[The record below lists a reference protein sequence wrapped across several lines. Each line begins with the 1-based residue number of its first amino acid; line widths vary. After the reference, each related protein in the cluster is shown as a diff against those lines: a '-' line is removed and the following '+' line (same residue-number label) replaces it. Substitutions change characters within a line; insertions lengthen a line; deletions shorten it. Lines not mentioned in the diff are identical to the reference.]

1 MGRAVPPKLENDCV
15 VRVFQ
20 EYMVFFTYPMP
31 AARYGFRG
39 GFSAYVHFAAGLS
52 LAVTIVIATI
62 NPSWAQKA
70 GGGKRAAR
78 VEIAEVKTQVLSNF
92 AEVQGRVTAGLVD
105 SVTAVANATTQL
117 GEFRLGD
124 QVVPGD
130 VIAIQDG
137 AKLEL
142 RLSQLRAR
150 LREAKLRLADSDDE
164 LRAEARLL
172 EVNRAQADLL
182 AGKAKR
188 AKELVANNALAVDAA
203 ETAFNASLTA
213 NLQLLSRESSIA
225 RKKAQREMNSVT
237 IAQTEFEI
245 AQLVKDIK
253 ATKLR
258 AQTAGQI
265 TFLADYRRGYARE
278 GEIIAKITD
287 LNNFEVEAE
296 IPVIYFGFI
305 EAAKTILGRGLDG
318 SKMEMQ
324 LRVSLPVQN
333 LRSAT
338 RTMRFSVNGGI
349 PSILQ
354 ADNAV
359 VVMQVPTTSPTPL
372 LVVPKDAVLP
382 LAVGH
387 MVYLADGDRARRQIV
402 QIGAAVD
409 DGFIVKKGLTAGQK
423 VIVRG
428 NEQLSDG
435 KEIQIGGGKKAGG
448 KAGSKQKSDVPSKPA
463 KMKGSN

>member
-1 MGRAVPPKLENDCV
+1 MS
-15 VRVFQ
+15 
-20 EYMVFFTYPMP
+20 FTYPLP
-31 AARYGFRG
+31 ATKYGLRG
-39 GFSAYVHFAAGLS
+39 GFSAYVRFVVGLS
-52 LAVTIVIATI
+52 LAAAIVIAAI
-62 NPSWAQKA
+62 NPSWAQKT

-78 VEIAEVKTQVLSNF
+78 VEIAEVKTEILSNF
-92 AEVQGRVTAGLVD
+92 TNVQGRVTVGLVD
-105 SVTAVANATTQL
+105 SVTAVTNATTEL

-150 LREAKLRLADSDDE
+150 LREAKLRLTDSDDE
-164 LRAEARLL
+164 LRAEAGLL
-172 EVNRAQADLL
+172 EVNKAQAELL

-213 NLQLLSRESSIA
+213 NMQLLSRESSIA

-237 IAQTEFEI
+237 IAQTKFEI

-258 AQTAGQI
+258 TQTAGQI

-296 IPVIYFGFI
+296 IQVTYLGYI
-305 EAAKTILGRGLDG
+305 EAAKTISGRGLDG
-318 SKMEMQ
+318 SKLEMQ

-338 RTMRFSVNGGI
+338 RTMRFSVSGGI

-359 VVMQVPTTSPTPL
+359 VVMKVPTTSPTPL

-382 LAVGH
+382 LTAGH
-387 MVYLADGDRARRQIV
+387 MVYLADGDRARRQII

-448 KAGSKQKSDVPSKPA
+448 KAGFGQKSDDPSKPA
-463 KMKGSN
+463 KMKDSN

>member
-1 MGRAVPPKLENDCV
+1 M
-15 VRVFQ
+15 
-20 EYMVFFTYPMP
+20 
-31 AARYGFRG
+31 
-39 GFSAYVHFAAGLS
+39 
-52 LAVTIVIATI
+52 
-62 NPSWAQKA
+62 
-70 GGGKRAAR
+70 
-78 VEIAEVKTQVLSNF
+78 
-92 AEVQGRVTAGLVD
+92 
-105 SVTAVANATTQL
+105 
-117 GEFRLGD
+117 
-124 QVVPGD
+124 PGD
-130 VIAIQDG
+130 VIAIQDS

-164 LRAEARLL
+164 LRAEAGLL
-172 EVNRAQADLL
+172 EVNKAQAELL

-213 NLQLLSRESSIA
+213 NLQLLGRESSIA

-258 AQTAGQI
+258 TQTAGQI

-287 LNNFEVEAE
+287 LNNFEIEAE
-296 IPVIYFGFI
+296 IPVTYLGYI
-305 EAAKTILGRGLDG
+305 EAAKSISGRGLDG
-318 SKMEMQ
+318 SQLDMR

-333 LRSAT
+333 MRSAT
-338 RTMRFSVNGGI
+338 RTMRFSVVGSM
-349 PSILQ
+349 PPALQ

-359 VVMQVPTTSPTPL
+359 IVMQVPTTGPQPQ
-372 LVVPKDAVLP
+372 VIVPKDAVLP
-382 LAVGH
+382 VTGGH
-387 MVYLADGDRARRQIV
+387 IVYLAQEGKAKRQAI
-402 QIGAAVD
+402 QIGTAVKG
-409 DGFIVKKGLTAGQK
+409 GFIVLNGLASGQK

-435 KEIQIGGGKKAGG
+435 KEIQIGSSVGDGQPRTGGKNIDKRET
-448 KAGSKQKSDVPSKPA
+448 KQQKVA
-463 KMKGSN
+463 K

>member
-1 MGRAVPPKLENDCV
+1 MS
-15 VRVFQ
+15 
-20 EYMVFFTYPMP
+20 FTYPLP
-31 AARYGFRG
+31 TARYGFWG
-39 GFSAYVHFAAGLS
+39 GLSAYVQSAASLGL
-52 LAVTIVIATI
+52 AAAIVIATI
-62 NPSWAQKA
+62 SPSWAQKA
-70 GGGKRAAR
+70 GGGKRTAR
-78 VEIAEVKTQVLSNF
+78 VEIAEVKTQILSNF
-92 AEVQGRVTAGLVD
+92 TEVQGRVTVGLVD
-105 SVTAVANATTQL
+105 SVTAVTNATTQL

-172 EVNRAQADLL
+172 EVNKAQADLL

-237 IAQTEFEI
+237 IAQTKFEI

-296 IPVIYFGFI
+296 IPVIYLGFV

-338 RTMRFSVNGGI
+338 RTMRFLVNGGM

-359 VVMQVPTTSPTPL
+359 VVMQVPITSPTPL

-382 LAVGH
+382 LPGGH

-448 KAGSKQKSDVPSKPA
+448 RAGSGQKSDAPSKTA

>member
-1 MGRAVPPKLENDCV
+1 MSI
-15 VRVFQ
+15 
-20 EYMVFFTYPMP
+20 TYPLQT
-31 AARYGFRG
+31 ARCAFRG
-39 GFSAYVHFAAGLS
+39 GFPACVQFAAGLG
-52 LAVTIVIATI
+52 LAAAIVIAAI

-70 GGGKRAAR
+70 GGGKRTAR
-78 VEIAEVKTQVLSNF
+78 VKIAEVKTQILSNF
-92 AEVQGRVTAGLVD
+92 TEVQGRVTVGLLE
-105 SVTAVANATTQL
+105 SVTAVTNATTQL

-130 VIAIQDG
+130 VIAIQDS

-164 LRAEARLL
+164 LRAEAGLL
-172 EVNRAQADLL
+172 EVNKAQAELL

-188 AKELVANNALAVDAA
+188 AKKLVANNALAVDAA

-245 AQLVKDIK
+245 AQLVKDVK

-287 LNNFEVEAE
+287 LNNFEIEAE
-296 IPVIYFGFI
+296 IPVTYLGYI
-305 EAAKTILGRGLDG
+305 EAAKSISGRGLDG
-318 SKMEMQ
+318 SKLEMQ

-338 RTMRFSVNGGI
+338 RTMRFLVNGGI

-372 LVVPKDAVLP
+372 LIVPKDAVLP
-382 LAVGH
+382 LTAGH
-387 MVYLADGDRARRQIV
+387 MVYLADGDRARRQII

-448 KAGSKQKSDVPSKPA
+448 KAGSEQKSKGLSEPA
-463 KMKGSN
+463 EMKGSK

>member
-1 MGRAVPPKLENDCV
+1 LGRAVPPKLENDCV

-20 EYMVFFTYPMP
+20 EYMVSFTYPLP

-39 GFSAYVHFAAGLS
+39 GFSAYVQFAAGLG
-52 LAVTIVIATI
+52 LAAAIVIATVT
-62 NPSWAQKA
+62 PSWAQKA
-70 GGGKRAAR
+70 GGGKRTAR
-78 VEIAEVKTQVLSNF
+78 VEIAEVKTQILSNF
-92 AEVQGRVTAGLVD
+92 TEVQGRVTVGLVD
-105 SVTAVANATTQL
+105 SVTAVTNATTQL

-130 VIAIQDG
+130 VIAIQDS

-164 LRAEARLL
+164 LRAEAGLL
-172 EVNRAQADLL
+172 EVNKAQAELL

-225 RKKAQREMNSVT
+225 RKKAQRKMNSVA

-245 AQLVKDIK
+245 AQLVKDVK

-258 AQTAGQI
+258 TQTAGQI

-287 LNNFEVEAE
+287 LNAFEIEAE
-296 IPVIYFGFI
+296 IPVTYLGYI
-305 EAAKTILGRGLDG
+305 EDAKNIFGRGLDG
-318 SKMEMQ
+318 SQLDMR

-333 LRSAT
+333 MRSAT
-338 RTMRFSVNGGI
+338 RTMRFSVVGSM
-349 PSILQ
+349 PPALQ

-359 VVMQVPTTSPTPL
+359 IVMQVPTTGPQPQ
-372 LVVPKDAVLP
+372 VIVPKDAVLP
-382 LAVGH
+382 VTGGH
-387 MVYLADGDRARRQIV
+387 IVYLAQEGKAKRQAI
-402 QIGAAVD
+402 QIGTAVKG
-409 DGFIVKKGLTAGQK
+409 GFIVLNGLASGQK

-435 KEIQIGGGKKAGG
+435 KEIQIGSSGGDGQPRTGGKNIDKRET
-448 KAGSKQKSDVPSKPA
+448 KQQKVA
-463 KMKGSN
+463 K

>member
-1 MGRAVPPKLENDCV
+1 MS
-15 VRVFQ
+15 
-20 EYMVFFTYPMP
+20 FTYPLP

-39 GFSAYVHFAAGLS
+39 GFSAYVQFAAGLG
-52 LAVTIVIATI
+52 LAAAIVIATVT
-62 NPSWAQKA
+62 PSWAQKA
-70 GGGKRAAR
+70 GGGKRTAR
-78 VEIAEVKTQVLSNF
+78 VEIAEVKTQILSNF
-92 AEVQGRVTAGLVD
+92 TEVQGRVTVGLVD
-105 SVTAVANATTQL
+105 SVTAVTNATTQL

-130 VIAIQDG
+130 VIAIQDS

-164 LRAEARLL
+164 LRAEAGLL
-172 EVNRAQADLL
+172 EVNKAQAELL

-225 RKKAQREMNSVT
+225 RKKAQRKMNSVA

-245 AQLVKDIK
+245 AQLVKDVK

-258 AQTAGQI
+258 TQTAGQI

-287 LNNFEVEAE
+287 LNAFEIEAE
-296 IPVIYFGFI
+296 IPVTYLGYI
-305 EAAKTILGRGLDG
+305 EDAKNIFGRGLDG
-318 SKMEMQ
+318 SQLDMR

-333 LRSAT
+333 MRSAT
-338 RTMRFSVNGGI
+338 RTMRFSVVGSM
-349 PSILQ
+349 PPALQ

-359 VVMQVPTTSPTPL
+359 IVMQVPTTGPQPQ
-372 LVVPKDAVLP
+372 VIVPKDAVLP
-382 LAVGH
+382 VTGGH
-387 MVYLADGDRARRQIV
+387 IVYLAQEGKAKRQAI
-402 QIGAAVD
+402 QIGTAVKG
-409 DGFIVKKGLTAGQK
+409 GFIVLNGLASGQK

-435 KEIQIGGGKKAGG
+435 KEIQIGSSGGDGQPRTGGKNIDKRET
-448 KAGSKQKSDVPSKPA
+448 KQQKVA
-463 KMKGSN
+463 K